1 MTARKP
7 SSGNTGGHPLESDA
21 LRVNLR
27 NTAVARVDIDPR
39 HVVLRQVVRDY
50 AGITD
55 SLDIL
60 LKELNHP
67 FRNWPLILPDLKGFV
82 LKNWSLYQDHDLG
95 PNSFDLFRDFFFQ
108 ALEGKESHLRE
119 VLEGLTAF
127 LERVVT
133 RITPGHLSPYAPCFD
148 RLFQALTALPDR
160 HLFLLSQSHYP
171 LPRSLGVLLAAMRQ
185 VVPPAPTPDPRIMR
199 DLLRRCLEISC
210 DYWLRSP
217 DPATF
222 FAPDRAGAVQTIS
235 HHALRTVQARLRTIL
250 TPHALPDHT
259 NLSVA
264 DATTPHPESPTPPD
278 NAHLP
283 AMDAA
288 ARLLELPTFL
298 DIVRGYRQAATE
310 LGRQIATRKSPAET
324 ENRTLAF
331 LFHIMETEGLGLI
344 HEETLREINRTLV
357 HLVRM
362 EQTPAQIREVFL
374 RTFQFLKVNVG
385 QFPNTALQS
394 IEALG
399 TEVFLRNQS
408 GLVEMFLEEV
418 VRFGFQYSAVQGVDI
433 DWQPVANPS
442 HLYNVRVWLSL
453 ILQHPKWCSTLLSAL
468 IINLHLTGTCIKD
481 TDLFQKEI
489 TRILNS
495 EIEPVFNLI
504 KQLARL
510 LPVYFNEIGAEGELR
525 NVSTDLDE
533 LTQRQDRMVHFLRKQ
548 CHVESTNLTVGLT
561 AAILRFWHNGDK
573 TPLQPYMPASLLE
586 DIPVAGPL
594 FDGVHQVVAR
604 VCEQSGLADP
614 TELLNLPL
622 DAALPVIMGGVDL
635 PETAR
640 RRVAHL
646 LHLYQMLHRKYNLGF
661 QGIHGAL
668 RDASFQGFPH
678 LDRLLAD
685 LDAEVDNETLLATL
699 LDVLEG
705 LREIILS
712 REVFPVR
719 EEIYQKRH
727 IAVGIPS
734 IYGQYRERKFDALSM
749 TFRLENLANVCLE
762 RLLETIPDGFITQ
775 AGFRGIARQLHY
787 FLRALAVD
795 GITSRKLQDH
805 LVILEDSLRTRQL
818 TFYQYMDL
826 FRGFSEGVKSIIE
839 TNYASHHRDNLA
851 LIVTQVP
858 KEKLLPRYLALRS
871 DDLPL
876 SLEQISEVFFRDL
889 IAGTFGLQ
897 ALDRFLA
904 RILKVLAAQQ
914 QNLDPRGMDLLMT
927 YNPERLFRDIHAT
940 GQQDRNLMLLGG
952 KGFNLT
958 QMADLGFPVP
968 PGTVLTTEF
977 FRCRQIVRHYQPAW
991 NDFLQQLRTRI
1002 HTIETRTGKKF
1013 GQTTRPLLLSVRS
1026 GASISMP
1033 GMMQTIHNVGINREI
1048 VAGIIRE
1055 SGNPFFAWDNYRRF
1069 IQSWAMSFDMGRSV
1083 FSDLMR
1089 QTKRRHGIERKKD
1102 LTAAQMQELAD
1113 AYEAATRE
1121 MGIVIPEDPWEQ
1133 LLASIQQVV
1142 QSWNALKAKDYRR
1155 ILGIAND
1162 WGTAVVLQ
1170 TMIFGNVSQESG
1182 TGVLFTANPGQRL
1195 SRVMLWGDFTPG
1207 NQGEDIVG
1215 GLVATQPV
1223 SVEQCLSDGRD
1234 PNTSLERCFPEIHA
1248 ELLRYAKTLIYDQRW
1263 SPQEIEFTFDGP
1275 RLENLWLLQTRD
1287 MATTAEKTHVVRR
1300 FKVNART
1307 GDPLLA
1313 QGIGVSGGA
1322 LCGRAVFNLD
1332 QIQSLRAEDP
1342 DTPLILIRYDTVPED
1357 IKEIYLTQGLLT
1369 ARGGQTS
1376 HASIVAARLK
1386 KTCVV
1391 GCEALNV
1398 RGAERDHGELGGH
1411 PVRCG
1416 DRISL
1421 DGRRGLVLAG
1431 WHEVESTVVGVK
1443 SDQ

>member
-7 SSGNTGGHPLESDA
+7 LSGNTGGPSLVSDA

-27 NTAVARVDIDPR
+27 NTAVAQVAIDPR
-39 HVVLRQVVRDY
+39 HAVLQRVVADY
-50 AGITD
+50 TGIGD
-55 SLDIL
+55 ALHIL

-67 FRNWPLILPDLKGFV
+67 FRNWPLILPELKGFV
-82 LKNWSLYQDHDLG
+82 LKNWSLYANHASG
-95 PNSFDLFRDFFFQ
+95 PEAFDLFVDFFLQ
-108 ALEGKESHLRE
+108 ASEGKETQIRDA
-119 VLEGLTAF
+119 LEGLTAF
-127 LERVVT
+127 LEQVT
-133 RITPGHLSPYAPCFD
+133 SRITPGHLAAYGPGFD
-148 RLFQALTALPDR
+148 RVLQRLTLLPGR
-160 HLFLLSQSHYP
+160 HLFWLVQSYYP
-171 LPRSLGVLLAAMRQ
+171 LSRTLEQLLVACRQ
-185 VVPPAPTPDPRIMR
+185 MPSPQATVPDPRNVR
-199 DLLRRCLEISC
+199 DLLRRTLELSH
-210 DYWLRSP
+210 DYWLQRP

-222 FAPDRAGAVQTIS
+222 FAQDQADAVRAIS
-235 HHALRTVQARLRTIL
+235 HRALRDQQERLRTIL
-250 TPHALPDHT
+250 AADRAPESGA
-259 NLSVA
+259 A
-264 DATTPHPESPTPPD
+264 DALE
-278 NAHLP
+278 
-283 AMDAA
+283 AA
-288 ARLLELPTFL
+288 TRLLELPTFL
-298 DIVRGYRQAATE
+298 DVVRGYRQAATD
-310 LGRQIATRKSPAET
+310 LGRLIASQTSPIDT
-324 ENRTLAF
+324 DNRTLAF

-357 HLVRM
+357 HLVRL
-362 EQTPAQIREVFL
+362 EQTPEQIHDVFL
-374 RTFQFLKVNVG
+374 RTFQFLKVNVVH
-385 QFPNTALQS
+385 FPHTALQC

-408 GLVEMFLEEV
+408 GLVEMFLGEV
-418 VRFGFQYSAVQGVDI
+418 VRFGFQYSAVQGVDV
-433 DWQPVANPS
+433 DWQPVANPA
-442 HLYNVRVWLSL
+442 HLYNVRVWLDL
-453 ILQHPKWCSTLLSAL
+453 ILKNPKWCATLLSAL

-495 EIEPVFNLI
+495 DIEPVFNLI

-561 AAILRFWHNGDK
+561 AAIVQFWFDGDK
-573 TPLQPYMPASLLE
+573 TPLHPFLPASLLE
-586 DIPVAGPL
+586 EIPAAGPL
-594 FDGVHQVVAR
+594 FDGVHQVVVR
-604 VCEQSGLADP
+604 VCEKSGFADP
-614 TELLNLPL
+614 QELLDLTLDGALPL
-622 DAALPVIMGGVDL
+622 IMGAVDL

-661 QGIHGAL
+661 QGIHATL
-668 RDASFQGFPH
+668 RDASFQGFAH

-705 LREIILS
+705 LQGVILS
-712 REVFPVR
+712 REVFPAH

-734 IYGQYRERKFDALSM
+734 IYGQYRERKFDALSL

-762 RLLETIPDGFITQ
+762 RLLATIPDGLITQ
-775 AGFRGIARQLHY
+775 ASFRGIARQLHY
-787 FLRALAVD
+787 FVRALAID
-795 GITSRKLQDH
+795 GITSRKLRDH

-851 LIVTQVP
+851 LLVTQIAP
-858 KEKLLPRYLALRS
+858 EPLLPRYRALRS
-871 DDLPL
+871 ADLAL

-914 QNLDPRGMDLLMT
+914 HHLDPRGMDLLMT
-927 YNPERLFRDIHAT
+927 YNPERLFRDVHAQ
-940 GQQDRNLMLLGG
+940 GHQDRNLMLLGG

-958 QMADLGFPVP
+958 QMADLGLPIP

-991 NDFLQQLRTRI
+991 NDFLAQLKGRI
-1002 HTIETRTGKKF
+1002 AAIEARTGRQF
-1013 GQTTRPLLLSVRS
+1013 GQAARPLLLSVRS

-1033 GMMQTIHNVGINREI
+1033 GMMQTIHNVGINRDI

-1069 IQSWAMSFDMGRSV
+1069 IQSWAMSFDMGRNL

-1089 QTKRRHGIERKKD
+1089 QTKRRHGIERKRD
-1102 LTAAQMQELAD
+1102 FTPTQMQELAD

-1170 TMIFGNVSQESG
+1170 TMIFGNVNQLSG
-1182 TGVLFTANPGQRL
+1182 TGVLFTAHPGQRL
-1195 SRVMLWGDFTPG
+1195 NRVMLWGDFTPG

-1223 SVEQCLSDGRD
+1223 SVEQCKSDGRD
-1234 PNTSLERCFPEIHA
+1234 PEMSLERCFPEIHA
-1248 ELLRYAKTLIYDQRW
+1248 ELLRHAKSLIYDQHW

-1275 RLENLWLLQTRD
+1275 RADNLWLLQTRD
-1287 MATTAEKTHVVRR
+1287 MATAAEKPLVVRR
-1300 FKVNART
+1300 FKIDTRL
-1307 GDPLLA
+1307 GDPFLA
-1313 QGIGVSGGA
+1313 QGIGVSGGT
-1322 LCGRAVFNLD
+1322 LCGRAVFNLE

-1357 IKEIYLTQGLLT
+1357 IKEIYLAQGLLT

-1376 HASIVAARLK
+1376 HASIVAARLE

-1398 RGAERDHGELGGH
+1398 RGVDRDHGEIGGY

-1416 DRISL
+1416 ERISL

-1431 WHEVESTVVGVK
+1431 WHEAESTVMGG
-1443 SDQ
+1443 DDGG